1 MYEFHSL
8 FYIKKGGKTMP
19 FTNAQKTAIDLRN
32 SSLLVSAGAGSGK
45 TSVLTERIVNR
56 LCDENDSCN
65 ITDFIVVT
73 FTKAAAK
80 EMSDRIRRKL
90 SERASEDISN
100 KKILRNLSLLPLAK
114 ICTIDSFCYDLVKN
128 NFQKIGLSA
137 SLRMIDE
144 AEAAVVRTRIAN
156 EVIDDAFCE
165 NDGES
170 SEDFILAYEI
180 FSGAKSDDGFVETL
194 LELEN
199 KISLCASVHDF
210 MNSALETYDEVV
222 KEDNFFNTYYGKQLC
237 EYFEKVLDSGTKR
250 LQALYEASLDS
261 GALEKSYSPSI
272 EADIRSFEQIR
283 NSLSDTYENAR
294 SAVQNFSKARLG
306 IVKNYENPELQ
317 DRIKKTKSEIGD
329 LVTKKMSPMFR
340 ADSNTLKLCA
350 YDSARVIRELFRLV
364 MEFSERYTSYKNSLG
379 ILDFSD
385 CAHYALELLTD
396 SVHPLVPSELAKSMR
411 RQYKEVY
418 IDEYQDVNELQ
429 DMIFLSISGTDE
441 NGNENSRFMVGDV
454 KQSIYGFRGA
464 RPDIFNSYRNTFDD
478 ADTSSSRKRI
488 FMSNNFRCSQSVIDF
503 TNGLFSRLMGDN
515 YAKGDELI
523 YSREE
528 EYKVNAKA
536 CLTIFDTTDVTDE
549 NCLDKEEIEA
559 VQIAKKILD
568 VVDNPLYLNSKG
580 EKYTFADVAVLTK
593 TKNVH
598 ETYERVFSQ
607 MGIPVFA
614 DAGEKFYSKKEI
626 KLSLCI
632 LNSIDNPERDIYV
645 AGFLRS
651 CIAGF
656 TDDELCIIKRG
667 KEKMRLYQALVKYT
681 EENKNSDNE
690 LCKKCESF
698 IERLS
703 RYRAL
708 SRSVDA
714 AELVWEIYCDTDLL
728 NLCASARFGVKNAED
743 GENARKN
750 LMKLYNIAA
759 NYTKTSFR
767 GIGDF
772 LEYIDGCKSKDDT
785 KADRILAEHCV
796 HIMTVHRSK
805 GLEFPVCFLSDTSRK
820 FFHKDEDASLL
831 FSFSD
836 GVAVRLRDTESI
848 KCQTSGTGNLKIET
862 PFRALL
868 RLRERS
874 TGFEEEMRT
883 LYVAL
888 TRAKDLLFITAGV
901 DKGKLQSI
909 VSKAYENSLGADYS
923 SADSYLEAIL
933 SCIVQSDVMKNT
945 SELLELDLPLNNDGF
960 SSCLEVE
967 TVHLENEEYTEDV
980 SEISQEENEQV
991 KTYET
996 DMALLEK
1003 LRKNDEFKYKGEIMT
1018 KIPSKLTVSMLKTGL
1033 LDDEQTDSD
1042 DVRNLRTRP
1051 LFISG
1056 ETKPTGA
1063 EKGTAMHMFMQFA
1076 RYEECE
1082 NGCQKEADR
1091 LQSLGFID
1099 SRQREILDI
1108 SKLDEFFAS
1117 DFYKSIKHSA
1127 NIFRER
1133 RFNLLTDASEYTNL
1147 VEKGYE
1153 NVLVQGVID
1162 LYFEN
1167 DDGTYTVVD
1176 FKTDRVSENDG
1187 EQVLCERHSA
1197 QLKYYCRA
1205 VEEITGKPVKN
1216 AYLYSFALM
1225 REISV
1230 EI

>member
-1 MYEFHSL
+1 MR
-8 FYIKKGGKTMP
+8 KGRKIMP
-19 FTNAQKTAIDLRN
+19 FTEAQNLAIDLRD

-45 TSVLTERIVNR
+45 TSVLTERIINR
-56 LCDENDSCN
+56 LCDETDGCN

-80 EMSDRIRRKL
+80 EMSDRIRKKL
-90 SERASEDISN
+90 SERASLDISN

-128 NFQKIGLSA
+128 NFQKLGLSA

-144 AEAAVVRTRIAN
+144 AEAAVVRNRIAN
-156 EVIDDAFCE
+156 EVIDDAFSE
-165 NDGES
+165 NNGES

-180 FSGAKSDDGFVETL
+180 FSGAKSDDSFVQTL

-199 KISLCASVHDF
+199 KISSCASPADF
-210 MNSALETYDEVV
+210 MKATLEKYKEVIE
-222 KEDNFFNTYYGKQLC
+222 KDNFFDTFYGRQLC
-237 EYFEKVLDSGTKR
+237 EYLEKTLESGINR
-250 LQALYEASLDS
+250 LEDIYTLTLDS
-261 GALEKSYSPSI
+261 GALEKSYAPSVK
-272 EADIRSFEQIR
+272 ADIMSFEEIKR
-283 NSLSDTYENAR
+283 KLSGLYDDVREALR
-294 SAVQNFSKARLG
+294 GFSKARLG
-306 IVKNYENPELQ
+306 TLKNYENPALQ
-317 DRIKKTKSEIGD
+317 ERIKKTKNEVGD
-329 LVTKKMSPMFR
+329 SLTKKLSVLLR
-340 ADSNTLKLCA
+340 ADGQTVKLCA
-350 YDSARVIRELFRLV
+350 EDSYRVINELFRLV
-364 MEFSERYTSYKNSLG
+364 LDFRARYTAYKTSLG

-385 CAHYALELLTD
+385 CAHYALELLTE
-396 SVHPLVPSELAKSMR
+396 SVNPLVPSELAFSMR

-429 DMIFLSISGTDE
+429 DMIFLSISRTDE

-478 ADTSSSRKRI
+478 AQGTSSRKRI

-503 TNGLFSRLMGDN
+503 TNGLFSRLMGKN
-515 YAKGDELI
+515 YAEGDELI
-523 YSREE
+523 YSRQEAC
-528 EYKVNAKA
+528 KVTDKVHMM
-536 CLTIFDTTDVTDE
+536 IFDATDVTDE
-549 NCLDKEEIEA
+549 QGPDKSEIEA
-559 VQIAKKILD
+559 REIAKKILT
-568 VVDNPLYLNSKG
+568 VVNNPEHVGSNG
-580 EKYTFADVAVLTK
+580 QKYTFSDVAVLTK

-598 ETYERVFSQ
+598 ETYERVFTQ

-614 DAGEKFYSKKEI
+614 DAGEKFYSRKEI

-667 KEKMRLYQALVKYT
+667 REKMRLYRALEKYA
-681 EENKNSDNE
+681 EENKNSNDE
-690 LCKKCESF
+690 LSKKCESF
-698 IERLS
+698 VQRLTH
-703 RYRAL
+703 YRAL
-708 SRSVDA
+708 SRSADA
-714 AELVWEIYCDTDLL
+714 AELVWEIYTDTDLL
-728 NLCASARFGVKNAED
+728 NVCASVRFGVKSAEE

-750 LMKLYNIAA
+750 LMKLYNLAV

-785 KADRILAEHCV
+785 KADRILAEHSV
-796 HIMTVHRSK
+796 QLMTVHRSK
-805 GLEFPVCFLSDTSRK
+805 GLEFPVCFLADTSHK

-848 KCQTSGTGNLKIET
+848 KCQTSATGNIKIET

-868 RLRERS
+868 RLRERQS
-874 TGFEEEMRT
+874 GFEEEIRT

-888 TRAKDLLFITAGV
+888 TRAKDLLFITSSV
-901 DKGKLQSI
+901 DKDKLAAI
-909 VSKAYENSLGADYS
+909 VEKAYENSLRGEYS
-923 SADSYLEAIL
+923 ASDSYLEAIL
-933 SCIVQSDVMKNT
+933 CCISHSKVMKNI
-945 SELLELDLPLNNDGF
+945 SGCAELDLPYDDDVF
-960 SSCLEVE
+960 SKCLE
-967 TVHLENEEYTEDV
+967 LEAVRLKNEDLQVDV
-980 SEISQEENEQV
+980 PYVNVQAQPELPSF
-991 KTYET
+991 ET
-996 DMALLEK
+996 DKELLEK
-1003 LRKNDEFKYKGEIMT
+1003 LKSNDLFKYRSEIMT

-1042 DVRNLRTRP
+1042 DVRDLRTAP
-1051 LFISG
+1051 LFLSD
-1056 ETKPTGA
+1056 ETAPTGS

-1082 NGCQKEADR
+1082 SGCEKEADR
-1091 LQSLGFID
+1091 LLDQGFID
-1099 SRQREILDI
+1099 SRQRKILDI
-1108 SKLDEFFAS
+1108 AVLDEFFRS
-1117 DFYKSIKHSA
+1117 DFYKLIKQSK
-1127 NIFRER
+1127 NVFRER
-1133 RFNLLTDASEYTNL
+1133 RFNLLTDASEYTDK
-1147 VEKGYE
+1147 VPKGHE

-1167 DDGTYTVVD
+1167 DDGSFTVVD
-1176 FKTDRVSENDG
+1176 FKTDRVGGKDG
-1187 EQVLCERHSA
+1187 EKVLCERHA
-1197 QLKYYCRA
+1197 KQLEYYCRA
-1205 VEEITGKPVKN
+1205 VREITGKPVRD
-1216 AYLYSFALM
+1216 AYLYSFAM
-1225 REISV
+1225 MKAIPV